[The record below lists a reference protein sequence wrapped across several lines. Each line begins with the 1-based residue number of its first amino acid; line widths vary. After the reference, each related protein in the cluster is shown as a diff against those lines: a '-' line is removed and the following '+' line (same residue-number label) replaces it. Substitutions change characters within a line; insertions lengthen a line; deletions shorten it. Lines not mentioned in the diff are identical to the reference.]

1 MKVLNIERKDLSF
14 FLPLFISLYLL
25 FSFFS
30 VSMIAISLFLAF
42 LFWLFLIFTKKE
54 KLSFPTFYWA
64 LIVYSILSL
73 VAATQS
79 FFAKESL
86 RDCKELLL
94 YLIVPIVYVGFRKVE
109 EVNTALL
116 FLLAS
121 GVTASLY
128 SIFYYFIKAA
138 PGERVS
144 GFMGHYMTQAGLL
157 ILFSALAMSMLLFI
171 KTKLR
176 YIWGAALLL
185 SLSALV
191 LTLTRNAWVGIFVAA
206 CFLLFLYKPKA
217 LILVPVAAGLFLLA
231 SPRHV
236 RDRALSIFSMQNT
249 TNKQRIEFVKG
260 GLKVIKNYP
269 LFGTGQ
275 NMVNVEIQ
283 KDKYGLSMDSK
294 EHAVHL
300 HNNIIQIGAER
311 GIPTLLAW
319 LIFMSWIFFSLIKL
333 LKNKDP
339 ALYPL
344 TAGALAAFLAL
355 VAAGFFE
362 YNFGDSEVS
371 TLFLFLM
378 TIPFVIH
385 RIQKDQSQSEI

>member
-1 MKVLNIERKDLSF
+1 MKILNIQRKDISI
-14 FLPLFISLYLL
+14 FLPLLISLYLL

-30 VSMIAISLFLAF
+30 VSVIAISLFLAF
-42 LFWLFLIFTKKE
+42 LYWLFLIFTKKE
-54 KLSFPTFYWA
+54 KLAFPTFYWP
-64 LIVYSILSL
+64 LIAYSILSII
-73 VAATQS
+73 AATQS
-79 FFAKESL
+79 FFVKESL

-94 YLIVPIVYVGFRKVE
+94 YLIVPIVYVGFRKIE
-109 EVNTALL
+109 EVNSTLL

-121 GVTASLY
+121 GVISALY
-128 SIFYYFIKAA
+128 SILYYFIKAA
-138 PGERVS
+138 PGERIS

-157 ILFSALAMSMLLFI
+157 ILFSALAMSMLLFL
-171 KTKLR
+171 KTKVR
-176 YIWGAALLL
+176 YIWGAGLLL
-185 SLSALV
+185 CFAALV
-191 LTLTRNAWVGIFVAA
+191 LTLARNAWVGIFIAA
-206 CFLLFLYKPKA
+206 CFLLLLYKPKA
-217 LILVPVAAGLFLLA
+217 LILVPIAAGLFLIA
-231 SPRHV
+231 SPKHV
-236 RDRALSIFSMQNT
+236 RDRALSIFSMENA

-283 KDKYGLSMDSK
+283 KDEYGLSTDSK

-311 GIPTLLAW
+311 GIPTLIAW
-319 LIFMSWIFFSLIKL
+319 LTFMGWIFFSLLKF

-339 ALYPL
+339 VLYPL

-355 VAAGFFE
+355 MAAGFFE

-371 TLFLFLM
+371 TLFLFLI
-378 TIPFVIH
+378 TIPFAID
-385 RIQKDQSQSEI
+385 RIQREQK